1 MPDAARGGHQAREC
15 YPAHDLLATLPRSSR
30 RGKWPRERKI
40 GEAAAQGLPYYLTA
54 GANRK
59 ENLMNIH
66 ATHEKLAAKGA
77 PFDFPPIEMP
87 GGTQALFRDP
97 DGNGLVLSQR
107 R

>member
-1 MPDAARGGHQAREC
+1 MIYSQH
-15 YPAHDLLATLPRSSR
+15 YR
-30 RGKWPRERKI
+30 RPPGDGSGP
-40 GEAAAQGLPYYLTA
+40 AAQGLPYYLTA
-54 GANRK
+54 GADRK
-59 ENLMNIH
+59 EHLMNIH